1 VTESSEG
8 ADARPQALSFARIF
22 EEHVPFLWRAAVAL
36 GVPEAEAD
44 DVCQEIMLV
53 VHQKLATFQ
62 GQAVRSWLYAICL
75 RVTADYR
82 KKARVR
88 RERATAEPPDS
99 VLGATL
105 AEDLDAR
112 RAELRLL
119 RVLDELDDDKRSVF
133 VLFEI
138 GELTL
143 REISEATDTPLQTL
157 YSRLQ
162 AARAHVRSRFVAFAT
177 KEDIRAAV

>member
-1 VTESSEG
+1 M
-8 ADARPQALSFARIF
+8 
-22 EEHVPFLWRAAVAL
+22 PFLWRAAVAL
-36 GVPEAEAD
+36 GVPESEAD

-53 VHQKLATFQ
+53 VHKKLATFQ
-62 GQAVRSWLYAICL
+62 GDAVKSWLYGICL

-88 RERATAEPPDS
+88 REQPTAEPPDA
-99 VLGATL
+99 VLGSTQLEEL
-105 AEDLDAR
+105 AAR
-112 RAELRLL
+112 RAESRLL
-119 RVLDELDDDKRSVF
+119 EVLAELDDDKRDAF

-143 REISEATDTPLQTL
+143 REIAEATDTPLQTL

-162 AARAHVRSRFVAFAT
+162 AARAHVRERFSQHAA
-177 KEDIRAAV
+177 KEAVRAAV